1 VKLLRTVVVCD
12 TEPIALEGLRRL
24 LDSAEGLRVVAAG
37 NSLLEAMDAVREL
50 RPDIAILDKALGSHA
65 LVDWIAALRSS
76 GTPPGVVV
84 WGAAISDAEALR
96 YLNAGATG
104 ILRKTSALGSI
115 LTCLRTVGGGGTWL
129 EPDMLR
135 KPARDRRN
143 SRSPLTIREAEVLE
157 LVQQGLRNKEIA
169 FALGIRI
176 GTVKIHM
183 KHIFEKTGIHG
194 RFGLAVSSFK
204 DQPVATEIVA

>member
-1 VKLLRTVVVCD
+1 
-12 TEPIALEGLRRL
+12 
-24 LDSAEGLRVVAAG
+24 
-37 NSLLEAMDAVREL
+37 
-50 RPDIAILDKALGSHA
+50 
-65 LVDWIAALRSS
+65 
-76 GTPPGVVV
+76 
-84 WGAAISDAEALR
+84 
-96 YLNAGATG
+96 
-104 ILRKTSALGSI
+104 
-115 LTCLRTVGGGGTWL
+115 
-129 EPDMLR
+129 
-135 KPARDRRN
+135 
-143 SRSPLTIREAEVLE
+143 LTIREAEVLE